1 MKTKTWLFLIGAFC
15 LLCAAATVLLPL
27 LSTQSAAAE
36 VYSDGVLVLTLDLSK
51 NGEYTVR
58 SEYGENVLRV
68 EDGKVCVTAAS
79 CANQDCMR
87 HEPSDS
93 GAPIVCLPNRM
104 VVRFPEKSTLD
115 AVVG

>member
-58 SEYGENVLRV
+58 SEYGENGLRV
-68 EDGKVCVTAAS
+68 EDGKVWVSAAS
-79 CANQDCMR
+79 CANRDCMR
-87 HEPSDS
+87 HAPSDS
-93 GAPIVCLPNRM
+93 GAPIVCLPNRL
-104 VVRFPEKSTLD
+104 VIQFQGEQSVD
-115 AVVG
+115 AAAG